1 MVSAWVKKK
10 FKYSSEAVRNDPNHF
25 VNMVPGYNEDIDFI
39 QNHTFSE
46 WILEKFDGNKPR
58 TINLKYVK
66 GTDRYL
72 RFESLQNDFSSMLN
86 ELGIENEFV
95 IPVANVTKNKEND
108 YRQYYS
114 NHARKTIAK
123 VFKEELEYFK
133 YSF

>member
-1 MVSAWVKKK
+1 
-10 FKYSSEAVRNDPNHF
+10 
-25 VNMVPGYNEDIDFI
+25 MVPGYNEDIDFI

-133 YSF
+133 YSFWQNPAQELK